1 MTGGSGLDSGTDV
14 SAGMV
19 GGSDISVRTWG
30 TGGRGS
36 RACFSAAISV
46 VAWLAGITATGAGAG
61 FCAGMSVG
69 LEACC
74 GVGGGSIGAVGTGAG
89 TAFIRGM
96 GGMVSDGI
104 VDRAGAIVG
113 SGVGAASPRTVCS
126 EGVALFVDGAATTGS
141 AGSDGEAGR
150 DAGAVFSAGIP
161 GASDV
166 AECSGGDGGC
176 GGRRC
181 IDVSRIGCDA
191 VPWVTGG
198 EAEVDETG
206 VVITIGAMG

>member
-1 MTGGSGLDSGTDV
+1 
-14 SAGMV
+14 MV
-19 GGSDISVRTWG
+19 P
-30 TGGRGS
+30 
-36 RACFSAAISV
+36 
-46 VAWLAGITATGAGAG
+46 
-61 FCAGMSVG
+61 
-69 LEACC
+69 
-74 GVGGGSIGAVGTGAG
+74 
-89 TAFIRGM
+89 
-96 GGMVSDGI
+96 DGI

-166 AECSGGDGGC
+166 AECSGG
-176 GGRRC
+176 RRC
-181 IDVSRIGCDA
+181 IDVSRIGCEA
-191 VPWVTGG
+191 VPGMTGG
-198 EAEVDETG
+198 EAEVDVTG